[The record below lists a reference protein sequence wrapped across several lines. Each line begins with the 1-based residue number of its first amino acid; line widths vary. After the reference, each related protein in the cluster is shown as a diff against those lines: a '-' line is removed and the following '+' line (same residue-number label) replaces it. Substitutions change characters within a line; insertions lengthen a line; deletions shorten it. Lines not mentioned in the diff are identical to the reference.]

1 MKLMFTEPNF
11 EAYSDSS
18 LTVFEVAEILER
30 KYKIIKI
37 FTNKYEEEIKQL
49 LKQYYSKVK
58 KAPKT
63 SKATLEGSIQ
73 SLWIDYIDKEEHGIE
88 TQVSIKEG
96 RKSFIRKGH
105 YSNMLQVVSL
115 E

>member
-11 EAYSDSS
+11 EAYSDSR

-30 KYKIIKI
+30 RYNLIETFITLYK
-37 FTNKYEEEIKQL
+37 EEIKKL

-58 KAPKT
+58 RAPKT

-73 SLWIDYIDKEEHGIE
+73 SLWIDYLDKEEHGIE
-88 TQVSIKEG
+88 TLASVKEE

-105 YSNMLQVVSL
+105 YSNMMQVVFS

>member
-1 MKLMFTEPNF
+1 MQILFTEPSFQPYTNT
-11 EAYSDSS
+11 S
-18 LTVFEVAEILER
+18 LSVFEVAEILER
-30 KYKIIKI
+30 RYNLIEKFTTLYK
-37 FTNKYEEEIKQL
+37 EEIKKL

-58 KAPKT
+58 RAPKT

-73 SLWIDYIDKEEHGIE
+73 SLWIDYLDKEEHGIE
-88 TQVSIKEG
+88 TLASVKEE

-105 YSNMLQVVSL
+105 YSNMMQVVFS

>member
-1 MKLMFTEPNF
+1 MFLLFTEPSFQPYTNT
-11 EAYSDSS
+11 S

-73 SLWIDYIDKEEHGIE
+73 ALWIDYIDKEEHGIE
-88 TQVSIKEG
+88 TQASINEA
-96 RKSFIRKGH
+96 RKSFIDKGH
-105 YSNMLQVVSL
+105 YSNMLQVVFS